1 MVRQQLHPVDIVN
14 VRFPSELLSL
24 IDSFVEKGL
33 YKSRS
38 EAIRDMLRQ
47 HVLENE

>member
-1 MVRQQLHPVDIVN
+1 MPREQLLDVDIVN
-14 VRFPSELLSL
+14 VRFPKELLSL
-24 IDSFVEKGL
+24 IDSLIEKGF

-47 HVLENE
+47 HVLDN